1 MKLKDQTHKSMKVIH
16 EQLRGLKKE
25 VEAKL
30 IESPDDSSLRE
41 HRKEIGNLLY
51 VAAGWIDNTPETSK
65 EIKAF
70 IEAKRKL
77 TERIR
82 ELIKESF

>member
-30 IESPDDSSLRE
+30 IESPDDSNLRE
-41 HRKEIGNLLY
+41 RRKEIGNLLY
-51 VAAGWIDNTPETSK
+51 VAAGWIDNAPETSR

-82 ELIKESF
+82 ELIKENF